1 MNQDL
6 HTSMTV
12 GCSGDPRTVV
22 TPTSFSPRRFKLL
35 RLFGWG
41 LITVAV
47 ASPTVAQAGPAG
59 EPILELLQQRR
70 CPGCRLQDADLVH
83 ADLRDADLRRAQ
95 LQRANLSRARLD
107 GANLQGADL
116 RFASL
121 VGANLRGANL
131 RGALIDGAD
140 LRQADLS
147 GALLD
152 AGALGRTHWDQAIG
166 IDRAASLGHA
176 ELHNAGVQA
185 ARDGRYPA
193 AEQLFSEAI
202 AKQPLAAVS
211 WLARAICRGE
221 QGQLAL
227 AASDFGYAA
236 SLYEQAGEPET
247 AAELRR
253 NGERLLQAPAAG
265 RGGNGKGMEAVSGA
279 VAAFKV
285 LAPIAAKA
293 FMPLPF

>member
-1 MNQDL
+1 MAA
-6 HTSMTV
+6 MP
-12 GCSGDPRTVV
+12 C
-22 TPTSFSPRRFKLL
+22 RRLPLL
-35 RLFGWG
+35 SALGQRARPA
-41 LITVAV
+41 LIGAWILM
-47 ASPTVAQAGPAG
+47 AA
-59 EPILELLQQRR
+59 PILGTGAPAAHADTTPLMRLLEQRR

-83 ADLRDADLRRAQ
+83 ADLRDADLRQAQ

-116 RFASL
+116 RFTSLQGAS
-121 VGANLRGANL
+121 LRGANL
-131 RGALIDGAD
+131 QGALIDGAD

-152 AGALGRTHWDQAIG
+152 AGALARTHWDQAIG

-185 ARDGRYPA
+185 AREGRYPA
-193 AEQLFSEAI
+193 AEQFFSEAI
-202 AKQPLAAVS
+202 RKQPLAAVS

>member
-1 MNQDL
+1 
-6 HTSMTV
+6 MTAVHRRRLPQPRVRVQRVRVQRALCLLAAQVLV
-12 GCSGDPRTVV
+12 G
-22 TPTSFSPRRFKLL
+22 
-35 RLFGWG
+35 
-41 LITVAV
+41 A
-47 ASPTVAQAGPAG
+47 
-59 EPILELLQQRR
+59 PILVGVAPAASADPADLMRLLERRR
-70 CPGCRLQDADLVH
+70 CSGCRLQDADLVH
-83 ADLRDADLRRAQ
+83 ADLRDADLRQSQ

-116 RFASL
+116 RFTSLQGAS
-121 VGANLRGANL
+121 LRGANL
-131 RGALIDGAD
+131 HGALLDGAD

-152 AGALGRTHWDQAIG
+152 AGALARTHWDQAVG
-166 IDRAASLGHA
+166 IDRAASLSHA

-185 ARDGRYPA
+185 AREGRYPA
-193 AEQLFSEAI
+193 AEQFFSEAI
-202 AKQPLAAVS
+202 RKQPLAAVS
-211 WLARAICRGE
+211 WLARGICRSE
-221 QGQLAL
+221 LGQLAL

-236 SLYEQAGEPET
+236 SLYAQAGELET

-253 NGERLLQAPAAG
+253 NSERLAQAPPAG

-285 LAPIAAKA
+285 LAPLAAKA

>member
-1 MNQDL
+1 MAA
-6 HTSMTV
+6 MP
-12 GCSGDPRTVV
+12 CR
-22 TPTSFSPRRFKLL
+22 LL
-35 RLFGWG
+35 PLLSALGQR
-41 LITVAV
+41 
-47 ASPTVAQAGPAG
+47 AGPALIG
-59 EPILELLQQRR
+59 AWILMAAPIVGLGAPSANADTTPLMRLLEQRR
-70 CPGCRLQDADLVH
+70 CPGCSLQDADLVH
-83 ADLRDADLRRAQ
+83 ADLRDADLRQAQ

-116 RFASL
+116 RFTSLQGAS
-121 VGANLRGANL
+121 LRGANL

-147 GALLD
+147 GALMD
-152 AGALGRTHWDQAIG
+152 GGALARTHWDQAIG
-166 IDRAASLGHA
+166 IDRAASLNHA

-193 AEQLFSEAI
+193 AEQFFNEAI
-202 AKQPLAAVS
+202 RKQPLAAVS

-236 SLYEQAGEPET
+236 SLYEQAGELDT

-253 NGERLLQAPAAG
+253 SSESLRQAPPG
-265 RGGNGKGMEAVSGA
+265 TRGGNGKGMEAVSGA

>member
-1 MNQDL
+1 MAA
-6 HTSMTV
+6 MP
-12 GCSGDPRTVV
+12 C
-22 TPTSFSPRRFKLL
+22 RRLPLL
-35 RLFGWG
+35 SALA
-41 LITVAV
+41 LLVAPALV
-47 ASPTVAQAGPAG
+47 GPASADTM
-59 EPILELLQQRR
+59 PLMRLLEQRR
-70 CPGCRLQDADLVH
+70 CPGCRLPDADLVH
-83 ADLRDADLRRAQ
+83 ADLRDADLRQAQ

-116 RFASL
+116 RFTSLQGAS
-121 VGANLRGANL
+121 LRGANL
-131 RGALIDGAD
+131 HGALIDGAD

-152 AGALGRTHWDQAIG
+152 NGALARTHWDQAIG
-166 IDRAASLGHA
+166 IDRAASLSHA

-193 AEQLFSEAI
+193 AEQFFNEAI
-202 AKQPLAAVS
+202 RNQPLAAVS

-227 AASDFGYAA
+227 AANDFGYAA
-236 SLYEQAGEPET
+236 SLYEQAGELDT

-253 NGERLLQAPAAG
+253 SSERLRQPPPGPGG

-279 VAAFKV
+279 LAAFKV

>member
-1 MNQDL
+1 MDA
-6 HTSMTV
+6 MP
-12 GCSGDPRTVV
+12 CR
-22 TPTSFSPRRFKLL
+22 LL
-35 RLFGWG
+35 TLLSVLG
-41 LITVAV
+41 LLMAPSLV
-47 ASPTVAQAGPAG
+47 GPASADTT
-59 EPILELLQQRR
+59 PLMRLLEQRR

-83 ADLRDADLRRAQ
+83 ADLRDADLRQAQ

-107 GANLQGADL
+107 GANLQAADL
-116 RFASL
+116 RFTSLQGAS
-121 VGANLRGANL
+121 LRGANL
-131 RGALIDGAD
+131 HGALMDGAD

-152 AGALGRTHWDQAIG
+152 AGALARTHWDQAIG

-185 ARDGRYPA
+185 AREGRYPA
-193 AEQLFSEAI
+193 AEQFFSEAI
-202 AKQPLAAVS
+202 RKQPLAAVS

-236 SLYEQAGEPET
+236 SLYEQAGELDT

-253 NGERLLQAPAAG
+253 SSERLRQPAPGG

-293 FMPLPF
+293 FIPLPF

>member
-1 MNQDL
+1 MGTAASRHKPL
-6 HTSMTV
+6 GLGLLACLVVAMPITPSRA
-12 GCSGDPRTVV
+12 GGGD
-22 TPTSFSPRRFKLL
+22 
-35 RLFGWG
+35 
-41 LITVAV
+41 
-47 ASPTVAQAGPAG
+47 
-59 EPILELLQQRR
+59 ELLQLLQLLELRR

-83 ADLRDADLRRAQ
+83 ADLRDADLRQAQ

-116 RFASL
+116 RFTSLQGAS
-121 VGANLRGANL
+121 LRGANL
-131 RGALIDGAD
+131 RGTLLDGAD

-152 AGALGRTHWDQAIG
+152 HGALARTHWDQAIG
-166 IDRAASLGHA
+166 INRAASLSHA
-176 ELHNAGVQA
+176 ELHNAGVNA
-185 ARDGRYPA
+185 ANTGRYPE
-193 AEQLFSEAI
+193 AERFFSEAI
-202 AKQPLAAVS
+202 RKQPLAAVS
-211 WLARAICRGE
+211 WLARGLCRVE
-221 QGQLAL
+221 QGNNAL
-227 AASDFGYAA
+227 AANDFGYAA
-236 SLYEQAGEPET
+236 SLYEQAGELET

-253 NGERLLQAPAAG
+253 SSANLQQAPAAG

>member
-1 MNQDL
+1 MP
-6 HTSMTV
+6 
-12 GCSGDPRTVV
+12 CR
-22 TPTSFSPRRFKLL
+22 LL
-35 RLFGWG
+35 PLLSALGHR
-41 LITVAV
+41 
-47 ASPTVAQAGPAG
+47 AGPALVG
-59 EPILELLQQRR
+59 AWILMAAPILGLGAPAARADTTPLMRLLEQRR
-70 CPGCRLQDADLVH
+70 CPGCRLPDADLVH
-83 ADLRDADLRRAQ
+83 ADLRDADLRQAQ

-116 RFASL
+116 RFTSLQGAS
-121 VGANLRGANL
+121 LRGANL
-131 RGALIDGAD
+131 HGALLDGAD

-152 AGALGRTHWDQAIG
+152 AGALARTHWDQAIG
-166 IDRAASLGHA
+166 IDRAASFSHA

-193 AEQLFSEAI
+193 AEQFFNEAI
-202 AKQPLAAVS
+202 RKQPLAAVS
-211 WLARAICRGE
+211 WLARAICRSE

-227 AASDFGYAA
+227 AANDFGYAA
-236 SLYEQAGEPET
+236 SLYEQAGELET

-253 NGERLLQAPAAG
+253 SSERLRQAPTGG